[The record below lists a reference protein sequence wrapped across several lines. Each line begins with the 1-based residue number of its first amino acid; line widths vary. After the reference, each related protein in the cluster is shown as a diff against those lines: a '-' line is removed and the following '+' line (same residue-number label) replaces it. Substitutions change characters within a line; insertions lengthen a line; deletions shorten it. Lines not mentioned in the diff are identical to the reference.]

1 MTQHTY
7 TLQNRIKKSRTMRDF
22 LCYNNMYQNILMGDK
37 HMKIAIIGVGT
48 VGSAVATAVKNT
60 GFVHEMVLFDRDG
73 VRARAAAEDLGHAA
87 SFGFDV
93 KITAVSSYRG
103 IRGSDI
109 VIIAAGA
116 NQKTGETRMD
126 LLNKNAMVIADIIP
140 RVMANV
146 DAKNVKIIVLTNPL
160 DVMVMLAHK
169 LSKLPA
175 GRVIGTGTMLDSARL
190 RTILARYF
198 DISTQSINAY
208 VLGEHGD
215 SSIVNWTS
223 ATVGALTLDEFCKQ
237 TKVSLPAT
245 TRKTIEHRVHN
256 AAYEIIRGRGATW
269 DGIGAAAADLL
280 RCIINDEHR
289 ILTVS
294 SVSGTGTEMLAM
306 SLPRIVGKNG
316 VVTTLRPKMSATES
330 AGLRRSGKIIRNG
343 YDEIA

>member
-1 MTQHTY
+1 
-7 TLQNRIKKSRTMRDF
+7 
-22 LCYNNMYQNILMGDK
+22 
-37 HMKIAIIGVGT
+37 MKIAIIGVGT

-73 VRARAAAEDLGHAA
+73 VRARAAADDLGHAA

-93 KITAVSSYRG
+93 KITAVSNYRA

-109 VIIAAGA
+109 VIVAAGA
-116 NQKTGETRMD
+116 NQKPGETRMD
-126 LLNKNAMVIADIIP
+126 LLNKNAAVISDIIP

-146 DAKNVKIIVLTNPL
+146 DSKNVKIIILTNPL
-160 DVMVMLAHK
+160 DVMVMLAQK
-169 LSKLPA
+169 LSRLNP

-190 RTILARYF
+190 RTILSRQLGV
-198 DISTQSINAY
+198 STQSINAY

-215 SSIVNWTS
+215 SSVVDWSS
-223 ATVGALTLDEFCKQ
+223 AAVGAFKLDDFCKQ
-237 TKVSLPAT
+237 MKISLPQS
-245 TRKTIEHRVHN
+245 TRNTIAHRVRN

-294 SVSGTGTEMLAM
+294 AVSGTGADMVAM
-306 SLPRIVGKNG
+306 SLPRVVGANG
-316 VVTTLRPKMSATES
+316 VIATLRPKLPASDA
-330 AGLRRSGKIIRNG
+330 AALRRSAKIIRKNF
-343 YDEIA
+343 DTI